1 MHKKYRPI
9 DRFLSGLVQKKGARL
24 AQHCQNKGR
33 EVCDDDGKQKSYGKP
48 PVASSSLAQLND
60 WSLLIDW
67 RIAVRATRLRKPLS
81 SPATAPPPLHDARP
95 APPHDP
101 HH

>member
-48 PVASSSLAQLND
+48 PVANS
-60 WSLLIDW
+60 
-67 RIAVRATRLRKPLS
+67 
-81 SPATAPPPLHDARP
+81 
-95 APPHDP
+95 
-101 HH
+101 